1 MCEAIN
7 KQSLPRVTRGAP
19 GEEGF
24 ALLGVLVLFAVI
36 MGVVAVLAGAT
47 TWAARGEARVEDAGR
62 EYWLANANAA
72 TLEAALRRVVPRRFS
87 TDLSQARALAG
98 LRPLPVFD
106 ASDAA
111 QSRPVWANGAPAY
124 EPVQATSLLG
134 NVDAYAASGIAAA
147 QEAARQAGV
156 ADDAARVAELR
167 EAFRREA
174 GGAQQRGRSEVY
186 ALAYTIHARAGRGGR
201 VQPSGVIQLGASSA
215 GCTSSVTA
223 TATPASVRRGRSA
236 TLSIGYASAEEL
248 QIVDNST
255 GSVVNRSLAY
265 DDGLRQTTVNVSP
278 AATTTYSVR
287 AVSGACRAEATPVT
301 VEVAYND
308 AQFISQSVPP
318 SVTAGAAAAVSVSM
332 RNTGSTTW
340 TPGSYFLGAAAD
352 SSWGAARVPVPRA
365 VAPGEVVT
373 FNFTVTAPTNC
384 PGAGN
389 LSWRMV
395 EEGVEWFGA
404 ATPAAPMQINCS
416 TPAYDGSLESV
427 DCGSIV
433 GWAWDA
439 RQPDTPIN
447 VEVLIDG
454 VSQGQVTANEAR
466 SDLVAAGKGDGRHGF
481 SLPTPQ
487 AARDNRLH
495 TVALRFPDGGALANS
510 PRTLQ
515 CSSACSMP
523 TIRLSAVP
531 VRVDPNNP
539 LITLDYALRITLTN
553 ATSVRVTDQLGNIV
567 LSQATNLS
575 IDPLVIT
582 TTVSPLGLFSY
593 RVTVEGSCLNVGVQ
607 AQAVI
612 QLLGGVVGGVG
623 IILGATPTPTPTPTP
638 PIVGCPVVSL
648 NASRYVV
655 AAGED
660 VTLSWTSSGAALLTV
675 DNGVGQVEAPS
686 GQRTIRFDSAGRR
699 RVTITAFNADRT
711 CSTQSFVEINVGE
724 PAPAECDT
732 RVALRVEASPRPD
745 RLRLLYD
752 AFNASRL
759 VVDNGVGEVPPPSGF
774 VEIVKPLAQ
783 TAYIIT
789 AHAADG
795 RCPVAQAQAVYVPP
809 LAQLGCSALNASGG
823 NLLGVNGG
831 AQLSATVL
839 PDRIRLSVTASL
851 KSTLPSTNTAEAEG
865 FLGNGYSFLLR
876 YDRALRAGSLLVTR
890 PDSTTAALPVTL
902 SDAPG
907 NFTLTASGEIAAPAF
922 APSTAITRIRGRGT
936 SCTILGVC
944 TNVTMPTVLPLQ
956 DTYVSGSFNSCP

>member
-1 MCEAIN
+1 MSESHHTQ
-7 KQSLPRVTRGAP
+7 KHPRITPGAP
-19 GEEGF
+19 EEKGF
-24 ALLGVLVLFAVI
+24 ALLGVLLLFAVI

-47 TWAARGEARVEDAGR
+47 TRAARGETRSDDARQD
-62 EYWLANANAA
+62 YWLANANAA

-87 TDLSQARALAG
+87 EDLSQARALAG

-106 ASDAA
+106 APNDQ

-124 EPVQATSLLG
+124 EPAQASSLLG
-134 NVDAYAASGIAAA
+134 NVDAYAVSGIAAV

-167 EAFRREA
+167 ESFRREA
-174 GGAQQRGRSEVY
+174 EGAQRRGRSEVY

-215 GCTSSVTA
+215 GCAASVTA
-223 TATPASVRRGRSA
+223 TASPASIRRGRSA
-236 TLSIGYASAEEL
+236 TLRIGYASADEL

-255 GSVVNRSLAY
+255 GGAVNRAVVY
-265 DDGLRQTTVNVSP
+265 EDGLRQTTVNVSP
-278 AATTTYSVR
+278 ASTTTYSVR
-287 AVSGACRAEATPVT
+287 AASGACRAAAPPIT

-308 AQFISQSVPP
+308 AQFVSQSVPP
-318 SVTAGAAAAVSVSM
+318 SVAVGGAAAVSVSM

-340 TPGSYFLGAAAD
+340 TPGSYFLGSAD
-352 SSWGAARVPVPRA
+352 SSWGAARVPLPRA

-373 FNFTVTAPTNC
+373 FNFTVTAPTAC
-384 PGAGN
+384 PGAGS

-395 EEGVEWFGA
+395 EEDVEWFGEA
-404 ATPAAPMQINCS
+404 SPATTVQINCAG
-416 TPAYDGSLESV
+416 PAYDGSLESA

-439 RQPDTPIN
+439 RRPDTPIN

-466 SDLVAAGKGDGRHGF
+466 PDLAAAGKGDGRHGF

-487 AARDNRLH
+487 AAKDNRVH
-495 TVALRFPDGGALANS
+495 TVAVRFADGGALANS

-575 IDPLVIT
+575 IDPLVVT

-607 AQAVI
+607 AHAVI
-612 QLLGGVVGGVG
+612 QLLGGVLANVGV
-623 IILGATPTPTPTPTP
+623 ILGGTPTPTPTP
-638 PIVGCPVVSL
+638 PAVGCPAVSL

-655 AAGED
+655 ATDED
-660 VTLSWTSSGAALLTV
+660 VTLSWTASGASLLV
-675 DNGVGQVEAPS
+675 LDNGVGQVEAPA

-699 RVTITAFNADRT
+699 RVTITAFNADRS
-711 CSTQSFVEINVGE
+711 CSTQGFVEINVGE
-724 PAPAECDT
+724 SAPAECNT

-745 RLRLLYD
+745 RLRLVYD

-759 VVDNGVGEVPPPSGF
+759 EVDNGVGEVPPPSGF
-774 VEIVKPLAQ
+774 VEIVKPAAE
-783 TAYIIT
+783 TAYTIT
-789 AHAADG
+789 AHSPDG

-809 LAQLGCSALNASGG
+809 AARLGCSTLDASGG
-823 NLLGVNGG
+823 NLAGVLGG
-831 AQLSATVL
+831 ARLSATVL
-839 PDRIRLSVTASL
+839 SDRIRLSVTASL
-851 KSTLPSTNTAEAEG
+851 KSTLPGTNTAEAEG
-865 FLGNGYSFLLR
+865 FLGNGYSFRLR
-876 YDRALRAGSLLVTR
+876 YDRALRAGSLVVTR
-890 PDSTTAALPVTL
+890 PDATTAAFPVTL

-907 NFTLTASGEIAAPAF
+907 NFALTASGEVNAPAF
-922 APSTAITRIRGRGT
+922 DPLTALTRIKGRGT
-936 SCTILGVC
+936 SCTLLGIC
-944 TNVTMPTVLPLQ
+944 TNVTMPNVLPLQ
-956 DTYVSGSFNSCP
+956 DTYVSGPYTNCP

>member
-1 MCEAIN
+1 MSEAIN
-7 KQSLPRVTRGAP
+7 NQKPSRVAP
-19 GEEGF
+19 GTYGEEGF

-36 MGVVAVLAGAT
+36 MGVVALLAGAT
-47 TWAARGEARVEDAGR
+47 TRAARGEMHADEAQQ

-87 TDLSQARALAG
+87 ADLSQARALVG

-106 ASDAA
+106 APDAP

-124 EPVQATSLLG
+124 EPGQATSLLG
-134 NVDAYAASGIAAA
+134 NLDAYAAASIAAV
-147 QEAARQAGV
+147 QEVARQTGV

-167 EAFRREA
+167 ESFRREA
-174 GGAQQRGRSEVY
+174 EGAQQRGRSEVY

-215 GCTSSVTA
+215 GCAASVTA
-223 TATPASVRRGRSA
+223 TASPASVRRGRSA
-236 TLSIGYASAEEL
+236 TLRIGYASADEL

-255 GSVVNRSLAY
+255 GSVINRSLAY
-265 DDGLRQTTVNVSP
+265 EDSPKQTTVSVSP
-278 AATTTYSVR
+278 SSTTTYSVR
-287 AVSGACRAEATPVT
+287 ASSGVCRAMAPPVT

-308 AQFISQSVPP
+308 AQFVSQSVPP
-318 SVTAGAAAAVSVSM
+318 SVAAGGQAAVSVSM

-340 TPGSYFLGAAAD
+340 TPGSYFLGAAD
-352 SSWGAARVPVPRA
+352 SSWGAERVPVPRA

-373 FNFTVTAPTNC
+373 FNFTITAPTTC
-384 PGAGN
+384 PGAGH

-395 EEGVEWFGA
+395 EEGVEWFGE
-404 ATPAAPMQINCS
+404 ATPAAPVQVNCS
-416 TPAYDGSLESV
+416 ASAYDGSLESV

-454 VSQGQVTANEAR
+454 VSQGQVTANAAR
-466 SDLVAAGKGDGRHGF
+466 PDLVAAGKGDGRHGF

-487 AARDNRLH
+487 AAKDNRVH
-495 TVALRFPDGGALANS
+495 TIAVRFPDGGALANS

-523 TIRLSAVP
+523 TVRLSAVP

-575 IDPLVIT
+575 VDPLVIT

-612 QLLGGVVGGVG
+612 QLLGGVVGNVGV
-623 IILGATPTPTPTPTP
+623 ILGGTPTPTPTP
-638 PIVGCPVVSL
+638 PAAGCPTVSL

-655 AAGED
+655 STGED
-660 VTLSWTSSGAALLTV
+660 VTLSWSSSGASLLTV

-699 RVTITAFNADRT
+699 RVTITAFNSDRS

-745 RLRLLYD
+745 RLRLVYD
-752 AFNASRL
+752 AFNVSRL
-759 VVDNGVGEVPPPSGF
+759 EVDNGVGEVPPPSGF
-774 VEIVKPLAQ
+774 VEIVKPMTE
-783 TAYIIT
+783 TAYTIT
-789 AHAADG
+789 AHPADG
-795 RCPVAQAQAVYVPP
+795 RCLVAQAQAVYVPP
-809 LAQLGCSALNASGG
+809 AAQLGCSTLNASSG
-823 NLLGVNGG
+823 NLAG
-831 AQLSATVL
+831 ANSSVRLSATVL

-851 KSTLPSTNTAEAEG
+851 NSTLPNTNTAEAEG
-865 FLGNGYSFLLR
+865 FLGNGYSFRLR
-876 YDRALRAGSLLVTR
+876 YDRALRAGSLVVTR
-890 PDSTTAALPVTL
+890 PDATTASFPVTL

-907 NFTLTASGEIAAPAF
+907 NFTLTASGEVDAPAF
-922 APSTAITRIRGRGT
+922 DPSTAVTRIKGRGT
-936 SCTILGVC
+936 SCTVLGIC
-944 TNVTMPTVLPLQ
+944 TNVTMPTVFPLQ
-956 DTYVSGSFNSCP
+956 DTYVSGSFTSCP

>member
-1 MCEAIN
+1 MSEAIN
-7 KQSLPRVTRGAP
+7 NQKPSRVVP
-19 GEEGF
+19 GVSGEKGF

-47 TWAARGEARVEDAGR
+47 TRAARGEARSDDAGR

-72 TLEAALRRVVPRRFS
+72 TLEAALRRIIPRRFS
-87 TDLSQARALAG
+87 EDVSQARALAG

-106 ASDAA
+106 APDAP

-124 EPVQATSLLG
+124 EPTQATSLLG
-134 NVDAYAASGIAAA
+134 DVDAYAASGVAAV

-167 EAFRREA
+167 ESFRREA
-174 GGAQQRGRSEVY
+174 EGARQRGRSEVY

-215 GCTSSVTA
+215 GCTASVTA
-223 TATPASVRRGRSA
+223 TAVPASVRRGRSA
-236 TLSIGYASAEEL
+236 TLRIGYASADEM

-255 GSVVNRSLAY
+255 GGVINRSLAY
-265 DDGLRQTTVNVSP
+265 EDSLKQTTVTVSP
-278 AATTTYSVR
+278 ASTTTYSVR
-287 AVSGACRAEATPVT
+287 AASGTCRAEAPPVM

-308 AQFISQSVPP
+308 AQFVSQSVPP
-318 SVTAGAAAAVSVSM
+318 SVAVGGEAAVSVSM
-332 RNTGSTTW
+332 RNTGTTTW
-340 TPGSYFLGAAAD
+340 TPGSYFLGTAD
-352 SSWGAARVPVPRA
+352 SSWGAARVPVPRV

-373 FNFTVTAPTNC
+373 FNFNVIAPTAC
-384 PGAGN
+384 PGVGN

-395 EEGVEWFGA
+395 EEGVEWFGE
-404 ATPAAPMQINCS
+404 ATPEATVQINCS
-416 TPAYDGSLESV
+416 APAYDGSLESV

-466 SDLVAAGKGDGRHGF
+466 PDLVAAGKGDGRHGF

-487 AARDNRLH
+487 AAKDNRVH
-495 TVALRFPDGGALANS
+495 TVAVRFPDGGALANS

-523 TIRLSAVP
+523 TVRLSAVP

-539 LITLDYALRITLTN
+539 LITLDYALKITLTN

-623 IILGATPTPTPTPTP
+623 VILGGTPTPTPTP
-638 PIVGCPVVSL
+638 PATGCPAVSL
-648 NASRYVV
+648 NANRYV
-655 AAGED
+655 ATTDED
-660 VTLSWTSSGAALLTV
+660 VTLTWTSSGAALLTV

-686 GQRTIRFDSAGRR
+686 GQRTVRFNSAGRR
-699 RVTITAFNADRT
+699 RVTITAFNSDRS
-711 CSTQSFVEINVGE
+711 CSTQSFVEINVGD
-724 PAPAECDT
+724 PVPAECDT

-745 RLRLLYD
+745 RLRLVYD

-759 VVDNGVGEVPPPSGF
+759 EVDNGVGELPPPSGF
-774 VEIVKPLAQ
+774 VEIVKPTAE
-783 TAYIIT
+783 TAYTIT
-789 AHAADG
+789 AHPADG
-795 RCPVAQAQAVYVPP
+795 RCPIAQAQAVYVPR
-809 LAQLGCSALNASGG
+809 ATQLGCSTLDASGG
-823 NLLGVNGG
+823 LVAANGSVR
-831 AQLSATVL
+831 LSATVL
-839 PDRIRLSVTASL
+839 PDLIRLSVTASL
-851 KSTLPSTNTAEAEG
+851 KSTLPNTNTAEAEG
-865 FLGNGYSFLLR
+865 FLGNGYTFRLR
-876 YDRALRAGSLLVTR
+876 YDRALRAGSLVVTR
-890 PDSTTAALPVTL
+890 PDATTAAFPVTL
-902 SDAPG
+902 SDASG
-907 NFTLTASGEIAAPAF
+907 NFVLTASGELAAPAF
-922 APSTAITRIRGRGT
+922 NPSTAVTRIKGRGT
-936 SCTILGVC
+936 SCTLLGVC

-956 DTYVSGSFNSCP
+956 DTYVSGSFTSCP